1 MKKSLSGIG
10 LWGLLLF
17 DPQAAFGLCRV
28 ESIDAASNKASIVST
43 GSLGWEGELWLRS
56 GREKCS
62 VEVLEYG
69 DERAVVSTGK
79 CNFAITGDSEVLGG
93 GCSALASTVGPVPEG
108 GDQGQ
113 PRAPVLHSGGG
124 AASGHLLKSNPSAR
138 SGSGQAAERG
148 WGDGQLLES
157 LFALEAGKTT
167 KKSLTYPA
175 EYTSRN
181 IKLKSKEKGRVALDR
196 NIFWY
201 LSKKRTVGMGLS
213 SGDSYQFIDYTFP
226 AGKEKKE
233 KIRVLRKS
241 RRLGLVLA
249 PIYREFLIRPYL
261 AFSREIAREEVK
273 VKGGS
278 LVKSSMKQRAF
289 SLGLQF
295 DLNARRE
302 NSFARLY
309 FSEQKEKSRTGDLL
323 EINYSEKMH
332 LDIRSEIALVENSWT
347 ELSWVMDGK
356 AYDAWQVTASL
367 RVQYVFLTA
376 SYWREPIR
384 HPSREAQGGLSLS
397 LGFYFDHE
405 FGG

>member
-1 MKKSLSGIG
+1 MKKSLLGIG

-28 ESIDAASNKASIVST
+28 ESIDAASNQVSIVST
-43 GSLGWEGELWLRS
+43 GSLGWGGELWLRS

-93 GCSALASTVGPVPEG
+93 GCSPSASTEGPAPEG
-108 GDQGQ
+108 EQGQ
-113 PRAPVLHSGGG
+113 QEGPVLHSGGG
-124 AASGHLLKSNPSAR
+124 AVLGHLLKSNPSAW
-138 SGSGQAAERG
+138 SGSGQAPERG
-148 WGDGQLLES
+148 WGDGQFLES
-157 LFALEAGKTT
+157 LFSLEAGKTA
-167 KKSLTYPA
+167 KKSLTYSA

-181 IKLKSKEKGRVALDR
+181 IKLRSKEKGRVALDR

-213 SGDSYQFIDYTFP
+213 SGDSYQFIDHTFP
-226 AGKEKKE
+226 DGEEKKE

-273 VKGGS
+273 VKRGG
-278 LVKSSMKQRAF
+278 LVKSNIKRRAF

-295 DLNARRE
+295 DLDARRE

-332 LDIRSEIALVENSWT
+332 LDIRSEIALIENSWT

-356 AYDAWQVTASL
+356 VYDAWQVTASL